1 MSDRE
6 PNDAVNLTGMGYYE
20 IESVEVAEFHPLPNG
35 QGSPTQVHV
44 IMTIT
49 ELDYPLTMRIKSRQA
64 CEQLIHALMTH
75 SKAVWP

>member
-1 MSDRE
+1 MSDRGLDE
-6 PNDAVNLTGMGYYE
+6 VVNLMGMGYYE
-20 IESVEVAEFHPLPNG
+20 VESVEIAEYHPLPDG

-49 ELDYPLTMRIKSRQA
+49 ELDYPMTLRIKSREA
-64 CEQLIHALMTH
+64 CEQIIHALMTH